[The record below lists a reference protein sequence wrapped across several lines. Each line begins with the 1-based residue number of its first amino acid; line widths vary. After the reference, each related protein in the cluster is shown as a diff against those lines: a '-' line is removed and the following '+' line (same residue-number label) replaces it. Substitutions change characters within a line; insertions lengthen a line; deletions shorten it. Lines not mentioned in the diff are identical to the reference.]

1 MNMRWR
7 ILLPI
12 IGVIAF
18 GAISYSSYRTG
29 RERHQIPSRYFKWS
43 TLPLDSTPLREQSL
57 SDCVASGVPCLAW
70 EQEPTIMSPT
80 VFERLFILSALPA
93 VAACLT
99 LTFVLGKIGVNEILS
114 FMVSM
119 PFLTA
124 AWFYL
129 VGRLLDRRRSRR
141 INLVGNA

>member
-1 MNMRWR
+1 MRWR

-29 RERHQIPSRYFKWS
+29 LQRHQIPSRYFKWS
-43 TLPLDSTPLREQSL
+43 NLPLDSAPLREQSL
-57 SDCVASGVPCLAW
+57 SDCAASVVPCLVW
-70 EQEPTIMSPT
+70 EQEPGIMSPT
-80 VFERLFILSALPA
+80 AFERLFILSALPA
-93 VAACLT
+93 FAACLA
-99 LTFVLGKIGVNEILS
+99 LIFVLGKIGVNEILS

-141 INLVGNA
+141 VNLVGNA

>member
-1 MNMRWR
+1 MRWR

-29 RERHQIPSRYFKWS
+29 LERHEIPSRYFKWS
-43 TLPLDSTPLREQSL
+43 NFPLDSAPLREQSL
-57 SDCVASGVPCLAW
+57 SDCAASGVPCLAW
-70 EQEPTIMSPT
+70 EQEPNIMSPT
-80 VFERLFILSALPA
+80 AFERLFILSVLPA
-93 VAACLT
+93 FAVCLA
-99 LTFVLGKIGVNEILS
+99 LTFVLGKVGVNEILS

-119 PFLTA
+119 PFFSA

-141 INLVGNA
+141 INLLRNA